1 MSARDASPAAA
12 PDAAL
17 AARLAAVRL
26 LTLDVD
32 GVLTDG
38 RIYVDDDGRE
48 TKAYF
53 AGDGIGIRRLQAA
66 GVAVAFVSGSPSP
79 SVRHRA
85 DRLGVVH
92 VLQGTNDK
100 LPGWRALVARL
111 GLAPADCAH
120 MGDDLPDLPV
130 LRASGLALTVAH
142 APPLVQAAAHY
153 VARTPAGRGA
163 VREVVEMILAARE
176 GAGAAPSRPASTPL
190 PPA

>member
-1 MSARDASPAAA
+1 MPGPAAA
-12 PDAAL
+12 PHDAL
-17 AARLAAVRL
+17 DARLAAVEL

-48 TKAYF
+48 TKAFY
-53 AGDGIGIRRLQAA
+53 AGDGIGIRRLLAA
-66 GVAVAFVSGSPSP
+66 GVAVAFVSGSPSR

-85 DRLGVVH
+85 DRLGVAH
-92 VLQGTNDK
+92 VLQGTDDK

-111 GLAPADCAH
+111 ALVPSQCAH

-130 LRASGLALTVAH
+130 LRASGVAITVAH
-142 APPLVQAAAHY
+142 APPLVQDAAHY

-163 VREVVEMILAARE
+163 VREVVELILAAR
-176 GAGAAPSRPASTPL
+176 AGAAALDTATMPRPRA
-190 PPA
+190 

>member
-1 MSARDASPAAA
+1 MNGSAIARRALPEAE
-12 PDAAL
+12 L
-17 AARLAAVRL
+17 AARLAAIRL

-53 AGDGIGIRRLQAA
+53 AGDGIGIRRLQDA
-66 GVAVAFVSGSPSP
+66 GVKVAFVSGSPSK

-85 DRLGVVH
+85 DRLGVEH

-111 GLAPADCAH
+111 GLAAADCAH

-130 LRASGLALTVAH
+130 LRASGLAFTVAH
-142 APPLVQAAAHY
+142 APPAVQDAAHY

-163 VREVVEMILAARE
+163 VREVVELILAARE
-176 GAGAAPSRPASTPL
+176 EAAAAPLRAARTPL
-190 PPA
+190 PRA